1 MIPRIAISERCR
13 PGANV
18 NEDYL
23 AFVEAGAGGIGLS
36 ERSFADGR
44 DPEAL
49 FHFIESGLKATTV
62 EPALATILPVGP
74 GEDPAGPAERIAVIA
89 HSLRRF
95 AVFDPHALVV
105 GSGAAPARASAEEA
119 WELLADGVRQL
130 ARTARGLHPRG
141 VPLGIAPGDGDS
153 LVRTPADAARLIDA
167 AGEPGVRI
175 VAVAGAGGEASLAEA
190 IASAARIGC
199 VRISLS
205 LLDAEPGP
213 DGSIGA
219 LISGLTAGGY
229 RGWYELTPGS
239 AEEARPAP
247 AELADAVVRL
257 TALHQEA
264 QRIEI
269 PQGAEHV

>member
-23 AFVEAGAGGIGLS
+23 ALVEAGAGGIGLS
-36 ERSFADGR
+36 ERSFAAGR

-62 EPALATILPVGP
+62 EPAIATILPASP
-74 GEDPAGPAERIAVIA
+74 GEDPVDPAERIAAIA

-95 AVFDPHALVV
+95 AVFDPHAVV
-105 GSGAAPARASAEEA
+105 IGSGALPAGASVAEA

-167 AGEPGVRI
+167 AGEPAVRI
-175 VAVAGAGGEASLAEA
+175 VVAAGAGGEASLAEA
-190 IASAARIGC
+190 IASAPRIGC
-199 VRISLS
+199 VRVSLS

-219 LISGLTAGGY
+219 LISGLTASGY
-229 RGWYELTPGS
+229 RGWYELTPG
-239 AEEARPAP
+239 AEEAPPAA

-257 TALHQEA
+257 AALHEEA